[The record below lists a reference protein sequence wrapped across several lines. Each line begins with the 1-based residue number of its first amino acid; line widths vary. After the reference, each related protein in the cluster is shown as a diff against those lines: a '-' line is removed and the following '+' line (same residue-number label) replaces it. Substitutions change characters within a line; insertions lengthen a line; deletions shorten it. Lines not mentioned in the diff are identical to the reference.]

1 MVSSSRRTQ
10 DTQSLNKVADGGAAY
25 DIIGDVHGCAH
36 TLAKLLVK
44 LGYRKTD
51 QGFRHP
57 VRKTLFVGD
66 IVDRGPRVREAL
78 HIVYDMCQSGQAE
91 CVLGN
96 HELYAMAYFTLLNDD
111 GNFRYLRPH
120 TPHHNRLIAET
131 LEQFDAYPDEWEQ
144 MLAWFKTLPLFI
156 EKPELRIVHACWDGA
171 LIEDFRERFSD
182 GVPDD
187 NFLYASEDPKSFES
201 AVYRRLTRGTGM
213 ELPPGVVILGRDG
226 IERTSFRTRFWSQ
239 SPKVYRDVVFQ
250 PDPLPE
256 YLVDTPLT
264 DAEKARLVHYGES
277 ERPVFIGHYWLQ
289 GRPAALRPN
298 VACLDYSAVKY
309 GNLVAYRFDG
319 EQQLDN
325 SKFVWVAVER
335 DDAAA

>member
-1 MVSSSRRTQ
+1 MVSSSRSTQ
-10 DTQSLNKVADGGAAY
+10 DTQAFSNSANERAAY

-36 TLAKLLVK
+36 TLAKLLTK

-51 QGFRHP
+51 QGFSHP
-57 VRKTLFVGD
+57 ERKTLFVGD

-78 HIVYDMCQSGQAE
+78 HIVHDMCQSGQAE

-131 LEQFDAYPDEWEQ
+131 LEQFDAYPDEWER
-144 MLAWFKTLPLFI
+144 MLAWFTTLPLFI
-156 EKPELRIVHACWDGA
+156 EKPELRIVHACWDSA
-171 LIEDFRERFSD
+171 LIEDFRERFNN
-182 GVPDD
+182 GVPDEA
-187 NFLYASEDPKSFES
+187 FLCASENPKSFES

-239 SPKVYRDVVFQ
+239 NPKVYRDVVFQ

-264 DAEKARLVHYGES
+264 DAEKARLVHYGEN

-289 GRPAALRPN
+289 GKPAALRPN

-309 GNLVAYRFDG
+309 GKLVAYRFDG

-325 SKFVWVAVER
+325 SKFVWVSVER